1 MKYVKYRLTM
11 KNNIRGRLKNFGE
24 SYRSFKPSEVEDIFQ
39 DLNIRIRAW
48 VEKEGFNL
56 IDKERNVDEK
66 TEDTIV
72 MEEKFELEHLIVEM
86 NIMDQ
91 YIIDLNLKFDED
103 TISRDELEGFEHYL
117 DGFREEFPLIEVEKS
132 Q

>member
-11 KNNIRGRLKNFGE
+11 KNNIKGRLKNFGE

>member
-1 MKYVKYRLTM
+1 M

>member
-1 MKYVKYRLTM
+1 MK
-11 KNNIRGRLKNFGE
+11 GRLKNLVE
-24 SYRSFKPSEVEDIFQ
+24 PYRSFKPSEVENIFQ

-48 VEKEGFNL
+48 IEKEGFNL
-56 IDKERNVDEK
+56 IDKERSVDEK
-66 TEDTIV
+66 TVDTIV
-72 MEEKFELEHLIVEM
+72 MEEKFKLEHLIVEM

-103 TISRDELEGFEHYL
+103 AISRDELEGFEHYL
-117 DGFREEFPLIEVEKS
+117 DGFREEFPLIEVEKN

>member
-1 MKYVKYRLTM
+1 M
-11 KNNIRGRLKNFGE
+11 KNNIKGRLKHFGE

-72 MEEKFELEHLIVEM
+72 MEEKFELEHLTVEI